1 MAAIESLLSEDAGAK
16 KRRIRMVI
24 SILIGVL
31 LLHVA
36 AGVIAGIF
44 IVAKYIFPPPANF
57 VVKKD
62 VRLPAKKRE
71 QKMNM
76 ASLDAIA
83 PKPTLSDKMQ
93 STRPTAFSLPDVP
106 NMPLDQMLPLDPSQ
120 LLSDQMASISNSEA
134 LGTASGASVGGS
146 GGFGGK
152 GLSFLGVDSSGQRI
166 LLMVDI
172 SGTVVN
178 KAAKAGISPEKL
190 REELIALIS
199 KLPITSRFS
208 IIQYAGNYKPFTT
221 ELVPASQPN
230 KTLALDWIRNEW
242 VTSGGIQVS
251 KKTVASPSG
260 FIGVLQAANDM
271 KPDAVFIITDG
282 SYKSKVHTSGIPWD
296 EIRKVS
302 DELKDSDGRRTKI
315 NVIAFEADDEDLK
328 QMKRMSQSSGGN
340 LREMK

>member
-1 MAAIESLLSEDAGAK
+1 MNGQGTLGAPAK
-16 KRRIRMVI
+16 KGGVKKII
-24 SILIGVL
+24 ITVL
-31 LLHVA
+31 LISVGVHVA
-36 AGVIAGIF
+36 AGIIAGIVV
-44 IVAKYIFPPPANF
+44 VARYFAAPPAEF
-57 VVKKD
+57 KAAKD

-71 QKMNM
+71 QRMNM
-76 ASLDAIA
+76 AAFDAAA
-83 PKPTLSDKMQ
+83 PKPTFSDRMQ

-106 NMPLDQMLPLDPSQ
+106 AVPVDQILPMDAS
-120 LLSDQMASISNSEA
+120 SIITDQVASA
-134 LGTASGASVGGS
+134 ADTQGLGASTGALAGGS

-190 REELIALIS
+190 REELITLIN

-208 IIQYAGNYKPFTT
+208 IIQYAGNYKPFSK

-260 FIGVLQAANDM
+260 FIGVLQAAGAMN
-271 KPDAVFIITDG
+271 PDAVFIITDG

-302 DELKDSDGRRTKI
+302 DQLKDSDGRRTKI
-315 NVIAFEADDEDLK
+315 NVIAFEAGDEDLK

>member
-1 MAAIESLLSEDAGAK
+1 MAGFESILREDPEAK
-16 KRRIRMVI
+16 KRRIRMVL
-24 SILIGVL
+24 SILLGVV

-36 AGVIAGIF
+36 GGVVAGIF

-71 QKMNM
+71 HKMNM
-76 ASLDAIA
+76 AAFDAMA

-106 NMPLDQMLPLDPSQ
+106 DMPLDQMLPLDPSQ
-120 LLSDQMASISNSEA
+120 LVADQVTSLSNTEA
-134 LGTASGASVGGS
+134 LGAVSGAAAAGS

-152 GLSFLGVDSSGQRI
+152 GLSFLGVDSTGQRI
-166 LLMVDI
+166 LLMIDI

-190 REELIALIS
+190 REELIALIN

-208 IIQYAGNYKPFTT
+208 IIQYAGNYKPFSK

-230 KTLALDWIRNEW
+230 KTLALDWIQNEW
-242 VTSGGIQVS
+242 VTGGIQVS
-251 KKTVASPSG
+251 KKSVASPSG
-260 FIGVLQAANDM
+260 FIGVLQAANEM

-282 SYKSKVHTSGIPWD
+282 DYKSKIHTKKIPWD
-296 EIRKVS
+296 EIKKAA
-302 DELKDSDGRRTKI
+302 EQLKDADGKRTKI
-315 NVIAFEADDEDLK
+315 NVISFEADAEDLK
-328 QMKRMSQSSGGN
+328 ELRKISKGSGGN
-340 LREMK
+340 IREMQ

>member
-1 MAAIESLLSEDAGAK
+1 MAGFESILREDPEAK
-16 KRRIRMVI
+16 KRRLRMVL
-24 SILIGVL
+24 SILIGVV

-36 AGVIAGIF
+36 AGLVAGIF

-71 QKMNM
+71 HKMNM
-76 ASLDAIA
+76 AAFDAMA

-106 NMPLDQMLPLDPSQ
+106 DMPLDQMLPLDPSQ
-120 LLSDQMASISNSEA
+120 LVADQMASLSNTEA
-134 LGTASGASVGGS
+134 LGAVSGAAAAGS

-152 GLSFLGVDSSGQRI
+152 GLSFLGVDSTGQRI
-166 LLMVDI
+166 LLMIDI

-190 REELIALIS
+190 REELIALIN

-208 IIQYAGNYKPFTT
+208 IIQYAGNYKPFSK

-230 KTLALDWIRNEW
+230 KTLALDWIQNEW
-242 VTSGGIQVS
+242 VTGGIQVS
-251 KKTVASPSG
+251 KKSVASPSG
-260 FIGVLQAANDM
+260 FIGVLQAANEM

-282 SYKSKVHTSGIPWD
+282 DYKSKIHTKKIPWD
-296 EIRKVS
+296 EIKKAA
-302 DELKDSDGRRTKI
+302 EQLKDADGKRTKI
-315 NVIAFEADDEDLK
+315 NVISFEADAEDLK
-328 QMKRMSQSSGGN
+328 ELRKISKGSGGN
-340 LREMK
+340 IREMQ

>member
-1 MAAIESLLSEDAGAK
+1 MAGFESILREDPEAK
-16 KRRIRMVI
+16 KRRIRMVL
-24 SILIGVL
+24 SILLGVV

-36 AGVIAGIF
+36 GGVVAGIF

-71 QKMNM
+71 HKMNM
-76 ASLDAIA
+76 AAFDAMA

-106 NMPLDQMLPLDPSQ
+106 DMPLDQMLPLDPSQ
-120 LLSDQMASISNSEA
+120 LVADQMASLSNTEA
-134 LGTASGASVGGS
+134 LGAVSGAAAAGS

-152 GLSFLGVDSSGQRI
+152 GLSFLGVDSTGQRI
-166 LLMVDI
+166 LLMIDI

-190 REELIALIS
+190 REELIALIN

-208 IIQYAGNYKPFTT
+208 IIQYAGNYKPFSK

-230 KTLALDWIRNEW
+230 KTLALDWIQNEW
-242 VTSGGIQVS
+242 VTGGIQVS
-251 KKTVASPSG
+251 KKSVASPSG
-260 FIGVLQAANDM
+260 FIGVLQAANEM

-282 SYKSKVHTSGIPWD
+282 DYKSKIHTKKIPWD
-296 EIRKVS
+296 EIKKAA
-302 DELKDSDGRRTKI
+302 EQLKDADGKRTKI
-315 NVIAFEADDEDLK
+315 NVISFEADAEDLK
-328 QMKRMSQSSGGN
+328 ELRKISKGSGGN
-340 LREMK
+340 IREMQ